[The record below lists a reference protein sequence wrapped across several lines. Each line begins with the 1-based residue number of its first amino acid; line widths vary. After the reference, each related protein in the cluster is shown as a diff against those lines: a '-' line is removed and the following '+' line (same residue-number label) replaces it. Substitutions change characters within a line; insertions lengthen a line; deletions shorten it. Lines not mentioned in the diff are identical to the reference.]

1 MRPHLTW
8 PALALLLAGCSS
20 STSMPAEISG
30 SNDTSTSTLEE
41 EPLEIEAIE
50 GPSKQSVVDLQDLD
64 DQGRDKERPRRPI
77 VSAKPFQVASLPL
90 ADVPPPLGEDVAP
103 RALPPG
109 ETPAELIVDPYG
121 GTRYDLR
128 LNLAARAVGQIRLG
142 SVSSTSSNGLRV
154 RCGIHRS
161 KMVPARWAS
170 LSPTPA
176 PRDAPAGTP
185 GAARYVVVDG
195 WFDAK
200 TCRATVWRRT
210 SIDLAALPGRVFY
223 GFRSCGDSCEE
234 SESLTLLGPAM
245 LEVTASTS
253 GRVATSNELPFGVIT
268 LELERGGASWVN
280 ARIATDALRTWFGD
294 KPPSWVTGHDLGAGV
309 EIAQTV
315 EDMEPTAL
323 AFISR

>member
-1 MRPHLTW
+1 MKGIHLTW

-20 STSMPAEISG
+20 NLPAASPSELHK
-30 SNDTSTSTLEE
+30 DVHMED
-41 EPLEIEAIE
+41 EPLDIEVIE
-50 GPSKQSVVDLQDLD
+50 GPSKQSVVDMSDVD
-64 DQGRDKERPRRPI
+64 SQGRDKERPVRPI
-77 VSAKPFQVASLPL
+77 VSAKPFQIASIPL
-90 ADVPPPLGEDVAP
+90 ADVPPPLLEADAP
-103 RALPPG
+103 RTLPPG
-109 ETPAELIVDPYG
+109 EVPSELIVAHHAG
-121 GTRYDLR
+121 KLYDLR
-128 LNLAARAVGQIRLG
+128 LNLAARTVGQIRLG
-142 SVSSTSSNGLRV
+142 SVNSTSSNGLRV
-154 RCGIHRS
+154 RCGIHRGT
-161 KMVPARWAS
+161 MVPARWAS

-185 GAARYVVVDG
+185 DAARYVVVDG
-195 WFDAK
+195 WFDAG

-210 SIDLAALPGRVFY
+210 SIDLTALPGRVFY

-253 GRVATSNELPFGVIT
+253 GRVATSNQLPFGVIT

-280 ARIATDALRTWFGD
+280 ARIATDELRTWFGN
-294 KPPSWVTGHDLGAGV
+294 KPPSWVTGRDLAAGV